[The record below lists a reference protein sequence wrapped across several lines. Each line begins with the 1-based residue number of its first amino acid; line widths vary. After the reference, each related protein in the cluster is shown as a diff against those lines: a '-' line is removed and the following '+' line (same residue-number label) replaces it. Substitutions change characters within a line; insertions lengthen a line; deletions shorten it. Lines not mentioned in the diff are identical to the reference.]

1 MTDQHEELSKY
12 VFGSAH
18 MLAVLAAIEEGGHA
32 PFSTPSLMESTGLSQ
47 STVHALLTRLK
58 RAGFVRRTAN
68 VTTDRVAFYE
78 RAVHPVWAFARR
90 LEDDARS
97 RTVGDQPMQW
107 ESELQSA

>member
-1 MTDQHEELSKY
+1 MTDQDEELSKY

-18 MLAVLAAIEEGGHA
+18 MLTVLSAIERGGRA
-32 PFSTPSLMESTGLSQ
+32 TFSTPSLMEMTGLPQ

-58 RAGFVRRTAN
+58 RAGFVRRTTDIA
-68 VTTDRVAFYE
+68 TDRVVSYE

-107 ESELQSA
+107 ESELQDA